1 MAKKP
6 AKQAKTKQKDR
17 EIVSGDLAL
26 SKRYGVSTKTIQN
39 WRGNGLPCID
49 RGHGFD
55 YDVAETDPWV
65 EAYRLEHA
73 DDEKSNSLARQ
84 IREAELRQEL
94 AKADK
99 AEREEEAA
107 RGNILPRD
115 EYELFASETIQ
126 NARDQL
132 LRIPRLLRTHLC
144 KKCQPKAN
152 ELEKLI
158 KTALEELAKLPAG
171 PDKE

>member
-6 AKQAKTKQKDR
+6 AKQAKTKKKDR

-26 SKRYGVSTKTIQN
+26 SRRYGVSTKTIQN
-39 WRGNGLPCID
+39 WRGNGLPCIE

-65 EAYRLEHA
+65 EEYRAENS
-73 DDEKSNSLARQ
+73 DDEETGSLNRQ
-84 IREAELRQEL
+84 LKEAKLRQEL
-94 AKADK
+94 AEAAR
-99 AEREEEAA
+99 AEREEQAA
-107 RGNILPRD
+107 QGNILPRD
-115 EYELFASETIQ
+115 DYELFAVETIQ

-132 LRIPRLLRTHLC
+132 LRIPKQMKHHLC
-144 KKCQPKAN
+144 SKCQSKIH
-152 ELEKLI
+152 ELEKQL
-158 KTALEELAKLPAG
+158 KTALEQLAKLPAG